1 MRAYKI
7 RRTYIETHLVML
19 ESSSDKIKFAPIKEV
34 DYKKP
39 VSKSKNYTLINDI
52 QPLEWYCHND
62 SETGYQH
69 TISNKTDGGRG
80 LFRVMKN
87 RWRPESR
94 PKRYIS
100 QICIQACVDLFNYCI
115 LRLWVVSIKASN

>member
-1 MRAYKI
+1 
-7 RRTYIETHLVML
+7 ML

-69 TISNKTDGGRG
+69 IISNKTDGGRG
-80 LFRVMKN
+80 LFRVMKKSMET
-87 RWRPESR
+87 RVETQTL
-94 PKRYIS
+94 YFTDF
-100 QICIQACVDLFNYCI
+100 IQACVDLFNYCI